1 MKMTGTETPI
11 VRKPY
16 LILLWIELALIL
28 FVAGGSAYVSIAEL
42 THPAAPFLGFIPIA
56 LFLLFFL
63 MRNNRA
69 RTYYLTGLS
78 AVKGKQWLDYAP
90 LLLIL
95 IVLLVANNGFAAAP
109 ASTLVYLLLTQ
120 LLLVGF
126 VEETLFRGI
135 LMRVFAHRG
144 VMYAVIISSVFFGI
158 THALQALGGQSLEDT
173 VLQIVYA
180 FGIGFMLAL
189 LVAKH
194 RAVLLTILFHG
205 LHNFIN
211 MTGNEP
217 GNHLYDYI
225 VLAIIAASC
234 LWLLRSVRQTNF
246 SKKGVAPSVT

>member
-1 MKMTGTETPI
+1 MQLTSTETPI
-11 VRKPY
+11 AKRPY
-16 LILLWIELALIL
+16 LILLWIELALII

-42 THPAAPFLGFIPIA
+42 THPAAPFLGFIPLA

-63 MRNNRA
+63 IRKNRA
-69 RTYYLTGLS
+69 RTYYLTGIS
-78 AVKGKQWLDYAP
+78 AIKGRQWLDYAP

-95 IVLLVANNGFAAAP
+95 IVLLISNNGFAAAP
-109 ASTLVYLLLTQ
+109 ASTFVYLLLTQ

-135 LMRVFAHRG
+135 LMRVFAHKG
-144 VMYAVIISSVFFGI
+144 IMYAVIISSVFFGI

-173 VLQIVYA
+173 LLQIVYA

-217 GNHLYDYI
+217 STHLYDYI
-225 VLAIIAASC
+225 VLAIIAVYC
-234 LWLLRSVRQTNF
+234 LWLLRSVRKTRPANQR
-246 SKKGVAPSVT
+246 VAPSVT

>member
-1 MKMTGTETPI
+1 MNMIGTEQPI
-11 VRKPY
+11 AKKPY

-42 THPAAPFLGFIPIA
+42 THPAAPFLGFIPLA

-63 MRNNRA
+63 LRKGRA
-69 RTYYLTGLS
+69 HTYYLGGFS
-78 AVKGKQWLDYAP
+78 QIKGKQWLDYAP

-95 IVLLVANNGFAAAP
+95 VVLFIANNGFASAP
-109 ASTLVYLLLTQ
+109 ASTFIYLLLTQ

-135 LMRVFAHRG
+135 LMRVFAHKG
-144 VMYAVIISSVFFGI
+144 VMYAIIISSVFFGV

-173 VLQIVYA
+173 LLQIVYA

-194 RAVLLTILFHG
+194 RAVMLTILFHG

-217 GNHLYDYI
+217 TTHLYDYV
-225 VLAIIAASC
+225 VLAIIAGYS
-234 LWLLRSVRQTNF
+234 LWLLRSVLQ
-246 SKKGVAPSVT
+246 SHAGKKEVAPSVT

>member
-1 MKMTGTETPI
+1 MTGTEIPT

-16 LILLWIELALIL
+16 LVLLWIELTLIL

-42 THPAAPFLGFIPIA
+42 THPAAPFLGFIPLA

-63 MRNNRA
+63 IRKNRA
-69 RTYYLTGLS
+69 QTYYLTGLS
-78 AVKGKQWLDYAP
+78 EIKGKQWLDYAP

-95 IVLLVANNGFAAAP
+95 VVLFISNNGFAAAP
-109 ASTLVYLLLTQ
+109 ASTFIYLLLTQ

-135 LMRVFAHRG
+135 LMRVFAHKG
-144 VMYAVIISSVFFGI
+144 VMYAIIISSVFFGI

-173 VLQIVYA
+173 LLQIVYA

-217 GNHLYDYI
+217 STHVYDYI
-225 VLAIIAASC
+225 VLAIIAAYC
-234 LWLLRSVRQTNF
+234 LWLLRSVRQTHF